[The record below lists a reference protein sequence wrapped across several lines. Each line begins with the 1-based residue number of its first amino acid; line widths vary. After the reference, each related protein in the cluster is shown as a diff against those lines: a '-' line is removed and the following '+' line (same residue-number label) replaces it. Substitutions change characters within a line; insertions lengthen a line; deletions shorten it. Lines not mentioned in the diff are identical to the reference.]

1 MILKLFNTQSI
12 FSLLDILF
20 KDMNDDYK
28 DLEPPVYDSEEDDEE
43 EEEAPK
49 EEEKVEEA
57 SEDNSDDDLN
67 YGIDEEEYVSLK
79 STLNIERI
87 KDIVAEIMSA
97 CQTMEFD
104 LLENIMKQVVFQKLK
119 IRESFMQEMLLVQS
133 IAEFRGGLEQ
143 YIFNNRLSVNEFFR
157 IEKQTPF
164 DLESHRERII
174 SLNRVDLN
182 YKPIECHTNMEQK
195 TQEDD
200 DIVSAE
206 NNSFHPRLF
215 LLVTQGI
222 LIMKELHPKLKCD
235 SCSPEKFCP
244 LGPNL
249 VLAIKYEDI
258 ETVIK
263 FP

>member
-1 MILKLFNTQSI
+1 
-12 FSLLDILF
+12 
-20 KDMNDDYK
+20 MNDDYK

-157 IEKQTPF
+157 IEK
-164 DLESHRERII
+164 
-174 SLNRVDLN
+174 
-182 YKPIECHTNMEQK
+182 
-195 TQEDD
+195 
-200 DIVSAE
+200 
-206 NNSFHPRLF
+206 
-215 LLVTQGI
+215 
-222 LIMKELHPKLKCD
+222 
-235 SCSPEKFCP
+235 
-244 LGPNL
+244 
-249 VLAIKYEDI
+249 
-258 ETVIK
+258 
-263 FP
+263 